1 MFVLGGL
8 SGGGVCDAE
17 SLYLWVL
24 VNSGNYFVCGV
35 YGEGSQDAGYGF
47 SGFCYDSTDSGS
59 GIVSYHELDDD
70 EGLGELSEG
79 WNLYDSFCSE
89 HGCGNDVDD
98 HCFSNGVAVDVQTE
112 ADVNVRFAG
121 WFIRAHTAET
131 KTAVCFFCHR
141 KLFRKVCHSIWK
153 KEWHQHSNSRYMKRK
168 CNDYHNIKEWL

>member
-1 MFVLGGL
+1 MREIIQLIVSFTGSLGFAALFNIHGKKLWFAALGGCL
-8 SGGGVCDAE
+8 SWAVYLAVE
-17 SLYLWVL
+17 FVTPTLYLWVL

-70 EGLGELSEG
+70 EGLGEFSEG

-131 KTAVCFFCHR
+131 KTAVCFF
-141 KLFRKVCHSIWK
+141 LSQEMIP
-153 KEWHQHSNSRYMKRK
+153 
-168 CNDYHNIKEWL
+168 

>member
-1 MFVLGGL
+1 MVCGSGGLFVLGGL
-8 SGGGVCDAE
+8 SGGGVCD
-17 SLYLWVL
+17 SQSICLWFL
-24 VNSGNYFVCGV
+24 VNGGDYFVCGV

-70 EGLGELSEG
+70 EGLGEFSEG

-131 KTAVCFFCHR
+131 KTAVCFFCMAE
-141 KLFRKVCHSIWK
+141 K
-153 KEWHQHSNSRYMKRK
+153 
-168 CNDYHNIKEWL
+168 